1 MTDLLADPTLPTITL
16 VVPCWRD
23 GGLVR
28 RLAGRELGARELIVV
43 VAVPEEGLVGELERM
58 GTRVV
63 VAREPNRG
71 RQLAIGAGAA
81 VGDVVVF
88 HHADS
93 ELDAEQ
99 VAAVARAMVDPGIV
113 GGAFHRKFD
122 ARHPM
127 FRWIEPLER
136 WRAEHFGAL
145 FGDQS
150 LFVRRT
156 HYTAMGGFRDLALME
171 DVDFSRRLRRSGRIV
186 LLDPPM
192 TTSDRAHRS
201 GGAWRTSL
209 RNGLFLFLYH
219 LGVSPKR
226 LHGWYYS
233 IAKNS

>member
-1 MTDLLADPTLPTITL
+1 MSDPVSDQILPSISL

-43 VAVPEEGLVGELERM
+43 VAMPEAGLVADLERM
-58 GTRVV
+58 GARVI
-63 VAREPNRG
+63 VAAEPNRG
-71 RQLAIGAGAA
+71 RQLAEGAA
-81 VGDVVVF
+81 LASGDVVVF

-93 ELDAEQ
+93 ELDAVQ
-99 VAAVARAMVDPGIV
+99 IAAVASAMRDRGVV

-122 ARHPM
+122 ARHSL
-127 FRWIEPLER
+127 FRWVEPLER
-136 WRAEHFGAL
+136 WRAAHFGAL

-150 LFVRRT
+150 LFVRRE
-156 HYTAMGGFRDLALME
+156 HYSAMGGFRDLALME

-192 TTSDRAHRS
+192 VTSDRAHRA

-209 RNGLFLFLYH
+209 RNGLFLVLYH
-219 LGVSPKR
+219 LGVSPTR
-226 LHGWYYS
+226 LHGWYYAAS
-233 IAKNS
+233 KHS